1 MCHLYTAESYK
12 GVGVNLFFSDW
23 ETEAGSGTHG
33 YCRVGPRFNLCMI
46 GTLFSFVKLI
56 KKI

>member
-1 MCHLYTAESYK
+1 MCQLYSVKSYK
-12 GVGVNLFFSDW
+12 GVGVNLFFNDW

-33 YCRVGPRFNLCMI
+33 YRRVGPRFNLCMI

-56 KKI
+56 